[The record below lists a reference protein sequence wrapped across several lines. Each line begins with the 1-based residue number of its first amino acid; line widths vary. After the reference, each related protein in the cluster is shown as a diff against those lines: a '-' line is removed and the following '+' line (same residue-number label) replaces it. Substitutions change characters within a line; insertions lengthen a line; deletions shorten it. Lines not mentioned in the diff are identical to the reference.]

1 MKKLLFGLFFFA
13 ATVSLF
19 SCKESKGTYE
29 GIVGNIT
36 DTTLTVTSQSDSIV
50 FSTVKAVFSN
60 GVCILGDTVR
70 VDFGGHDSDGVPLA
84 RAIYTFPKK
93 GNFTDGVYD
102 STKVLLTAPAT
113 KEQEEEFEKFS
124 DEAKKHGH

>member
-1 MKKLLFGLFFFA
+1 MKKILFGLFLFA
-13 ATVSLF
+13 AVSLF
-19 SCKESKGTYE
+19 SCKESKGAYE

-36 DTTLTVTSQSDSIV
+36 DTTLTVTSQDDSIV
-50 FSTVKAVFSN
+50 FSTVKAIFSN
-60 GVCILGDTVR
+60 GVCIVGDTVR
-70 VDFGGHDSDGVPLA
+70 VDFRGHDQYGLPSA
-84 RAIYTFPKK
+84 HAIYTYPKK

-113 KEQEEEFEKFS
+113 KEQEEELEKFS